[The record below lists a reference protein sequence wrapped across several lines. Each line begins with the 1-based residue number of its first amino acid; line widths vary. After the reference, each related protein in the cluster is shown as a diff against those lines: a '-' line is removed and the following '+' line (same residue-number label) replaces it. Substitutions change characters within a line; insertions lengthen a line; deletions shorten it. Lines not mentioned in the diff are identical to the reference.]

1 LNFELETGL
10 SNASL
15 SRSFA
20 RGRMRRAERMAA
32 RDGRSRE
39 SAGHSPETFSAATA
53 DQLAAAANAL
63 VGLKGEWC
71 EVTSF
76 HSVEGR
82 RFKLYE
88 RVGD

>member
-1 LNFELETGL
+1 MHL
-10 SNASL
+10 SPDHLLAAGCAGPNEWP
-15 SRSFA
+15 
-20 RGRMRRAERMAA
+20 RGMADRERVLAILQK
-32 RDGRSRE
+32 RF
-39 SAGHSPETFSAATA
+39 PAATA